1 MRGQRGATLL
11 MALLMLV
18 AVMLVGASAAL
29 LSLQGEQAA
38 RAERDRQVA
47 FQAAED
53 ALADAEHD
61 IAGDGRLDARAA
73 AFSADAALPAAC
85 GKDGGSAGGGV
96 ADAAS
101 RGVLAR
107 AESGEPPHWQAVD
120 LGGGDDGGACTAEHG
135 AYTGAAMPT
144 GQGVLPFR
152 RPRYLVERVPCHL
165 PGEDAS
171 AVAQPRYCYRV
182 SAIGFGPRPEA
193 EVVLQSVY
201 RKPE

>member
-1 MRGQRGATLL
+1 MRCQKGATLL

-18 AVMLVGASAAL
+18 AVMLAGASAAL
-29 LSLQGEQAA
+29 LALQGERAA
-38 RAERDRQVA
+38 RGERDRQIA

-61 IAGDGRLDARAA
+61 IAGDAGLEARAA
-73 AFSADAALPAAC
+73 VFSADAALPAAC
-85 GKDGGSAGGGV
+85 GTDGGSAGGGV
-96 ADAAS
+96 ADAAR

-107 AESGEPPHWQAVD
+107 AESGETPHWQAVD
-120 LGGGDDGGACTAEHG
+120 LGGSEDGGACTTEHG
-135 AYTGAAMPT
+135 AYSGAAMPT
-144 GQGVLPFR
+144 GQGVLPFK
-152 RPRYLVERVPCHL
+152 RPRYLIERMPCHL

-182 SAIGFGPRPEA
+182 TAIGFGPRPEA
-193 EVVLQSVY
+193 EVVLQTVY